1 MAAYTYEA
9 KEHVQKLFKKMDKK
23 SHMQLLII
31 RKKLAQI
38 LDDPYRFKPLNK
50 PMQGIRA
57 VHVDKSFVLTYS
69 IDEARKVVIIED
81 YDHHDNIYEV
91 SA

>member
-1 MAAYTYEA
+1 MAAYTYDA
-9 KEHVQKLFKKMDKK
+9 KEHVKKLFKKMEKR
-23 SHMQLLII
+23 SPMQLLII
-31 RKKLAQI
+31 RKKLIQI
-38 LDDPYRFKPLNK
+38 LDNPYKFKPLSK

-57 VHVDKSFVLTYS
+57 VHIDKSFVLTYS
-69 IDEARKVVIIED
+69 IDEARKVVTIED